1 MATEKVHSNSRRFS
15 VDFPGEFASCK
26 CVKKGLPHVVV
37 FLTSFGRG
45 KVVSH
50 PHLHCYN
57 RDVGRLVVIVTQSRA
72 YELKY
77 NQKNKISFVAIK
89 KM

>member
-1 MATEKVHSNSRRFS
+1 M
-15 VDFPGEFASCK
+15 
-26 CVKKGLPHVVV
+26 VV

-50 PHLHCYN
+50 PHLHCHN
-57 RDVGRLVVIVTQSRA
+57 RDVGRLVAIVTQSRA

-77 NQKNKISFVAIK
+77 NQKNKISFVEIK